1 MDPPE
6 PPPPPS
12 EPGSDVDD
20 PPTDSVDSPRP
31 RVDSSAAIDQS
42 SINEAVMKAFSD
54 PGVLRTLVSAIQSSS
69 SASSDS
75 GPGATPA
82 SVAADGKR
90 CVHVRIR

>member
-6 PPPPPS
+6 PPPRPS

-20 PPTDSVDSPRP
+20 PPTDSVDSQRP

-42 SINEAVMKAFSD
+42 SINEAVVKALSN
-54 PGVLRTLVSAIQSSS
+54 PGVLRTLVSAIESSS
-69 SASSDS
+69 SAFPDS
-75 GPGATPA
+75 GPGATSA

-90 CVHVRIR
+90 QSVV